1 MSPFIYALL
10 VFLGLTLGRRVLQR
24 KRKALRYPPGPSGS
38 AIVGNFFDIPQKKPW
53 VVYKG
58 WARQYG
64 DIMHLEM
71 LGDHVVI
78 LNNVNIANDL
88 LEKRS
93 RIYSSRPY
101 PEVAEVSGWG
111 FNIAFQPYTDTW
123 RKQRRTYQQHLRPNS
138 IVELRPIIRK
148 CVGIFLNNLLHT
160 PDGFMGHIDLLS
172 CSLALSSMYGLTIRS
187 VDDPLLLLAKTT
199 VHTLDTVW
207 STRYTFLVSFLPF
220 IRIIPGW
227 VPGLGSITRFINSTR
242 QHCQDLR
249 EVPFN
254 QVLRDLDLGSEN
266 DGLIARIL
274 KKGTIPA
281 DEFDRIKDMASMT
294 LVASAD
300 TTLSSIG
307 TFFLAMANNPQCQ
320 ERAQREIDAVV
331 GSDRLPSFDD
341 RKAMPYVE
349 AIYREVLRWHPA
361 VPLGVP
367 HVLTEDDTYNE
378 YHLPQ
383 GCTVFAN
390 IWAMTH
396 DERVYAEPYRFKPE
410 RFFDADGKLNN
421 DDTVLAF
428 GFGRR
433 ICVGKHLA
441 EAALWLTIASVL
453 TCFKISRAKD
463 PQGNEIEIPEVYSDG
478 PGQFSPGKFMNYID
492 VLASG
497 LALKVMYGIN
507 VSTGDNPFISVAKSA
522 VHTSDTIFEPY
533 CIAVLRYC
541 PFIMSIPRWVPV
553 LGHVRRQVEMG
564 REYISDLRELPIQRV
579 QNNAETGAENDG
591 IVPNFLRGLDIGD
604 VNSVEK
610 AHRIK
615 DVASTVYTAA
625 ADTTFSSTGT
635 FLAMARNPHSQKMA
649 QREIDTVVGKGRLPN
664 LGDRERL
671 PGYFMPQGI
680 MVFANIW
687 AMTHDEE
694 VYPEPYNFKPE
705 RFLNANTNIND
716 VLAYGFGRRICVGRH
731 LADAVL
737 WLSFAPVLACFN
749 IEKEKD
755 EHGNETDPP
764 ENYSDGPGLFFHPLP
779 FRYTITPRHADVESL
794 IF

>member
-1 MSPFIYALL
+1 
-10 VFLGLTLGRRVLQR
+10 
-24 KRKALRYPPGPSGS
+24 
-38 AIVGNFFDIPQKKPW
+38 
-53 VVYKG
+53 
-58 WARQYG
+58 
-64 DIMHLEM
+64 
-71 LGDHVVI
+71 
-78 LNNVNIANDL
+78 
-88 LEKRS
+88 
-93 RIYSSRPY
+93 
-101 PEVAEVSGWG
+101 
-111 FNIAFQPYTDTW
+111 
-123 RKQRRTYQQHLRPNS
+123 
-138 IVELRPIIRK
+138 
-148 CVGIFLNNLLHT
+148 
-160 PDGFMGHIDLLS
+160 
-172 CSLALSSMYGLTIRS
+172 
-187 VDDPLLLLAKTT
+187 
-199 VHTLDTVW
+199 
-207 STRYTFLVSFLPF
+207 
-220 IRIIPGW
+220 
-227 VPGLGSITRFINSTR
+227 
-242 QHCQDLR
+242 
-249 EVPFN
+249 
-254 QVLRDLDLGSEN
+254 
-266 DGLIARIL
+266 
-274 KKGTIPA
+274 
-281 DEFDRIKDMASMT
+281 
-294 LVASAD
+294 
-300 TTLSSIG
+300 
-307 TFFLAMANNPQCQ
+307 
-320 ERAQREIDAVV
+320 
-331 GSDRLPSFDD
+331 
-341 RKAMPYVE
+341 
-349 AIYREVLRWHPA
+349 
-361 VPLGVP
+361 
-367 HVLTEDDTYNE
+367 
-378 YHLPQ
+378 
-383 GCTVFAN
+383 
-390 IWAMTH
+390 
-396 DERVYAEPYRFKPE
+396 
-410 RFFDADGKLNN
+410 
-421 DDTVLAF
+421 
-428 GFGRR
+428 
-433 ICVGKHLA
+433 
-441 EAALWLTIASVL
+441 
-453 TCFKISRAKD
+453 
-463 PQGNEIEIPEVYSDG
+463 
-478 PGQFSPGKFMNYID
+478 MNHID

-671 PGYFMPQGI
+671 P
-680 MVFANIW
+680 